1 MPREDSD
8 GVLLLDVVHVHLGV
22 FAARSDEVL
31 RPVDAVAAPER
42 AVYGEVALRD
52 PDVLSDEGAGL
63 DVPEVESLAV
73 HVEDGVAVARVDGER
88 HYSLVFTKNLEKK
101 RIKLFVLVLLLL
113 LILEKSLQCCNENE
127 FDEYSPKHR

>member
-73 HVEDGVAVARVDGER
+73 HVEDGVAVTAVSGER
-88 HYSLVFTKNLEKK
+88 HNTLVFPENLDKGK
-101 RIKLFVLVLLLL
+101 DICQDLVL
-113 LILEKSLQCCNENE
+113 NN
-127 FDEYSPKHR
+127 